1 MTFFKPAIL
10 ASVFLAA
17 CGGPADLYSVNAPQV
32 SDRISIAFNTVEIRD
47 VSLPSYAAADEIA
60 VEGAGG
66 VVLTD
71 SDVRWADTPERAVAL
86 ELTRHLVQLSGKRVA
101 SEPWPFDDFPE
112 AQVEIRFE
120 NLIASANGTYRASGQ
135 FFVSS
140 DTGNNDDFGLFD
152 LSVPYS
158 VAGGPAAI
166 ANARGQL
173 ILDLAELIAREGLR

>member
-1 MTFFKPAIL
+1 M
-10 ASVFLAA
+10 
-17 CGGPADLYSVNAPQV
+17 
-32 SDRISIAFNTVEIRD
+32 
-47 VSLPSYAAADEIA
+47 
-60 VEGAGG
+60 
-66 VVLTD
+66 
-71 SDVRWADTPERAVAL
+71 
-86 ELTRHLVQLSGKRVA
+86 QLSGKRVA

-135 FFVSS
+135 FFVST
-140 DTGNNDDFGLFD
+140 DTRDNDDFGLFD